1 MSETLLS
8 KIKRKII
15 KVKNFALNII
25 TESFCF
31 LNLLNKHNF
40 FYPRDLIK
48 NKNDIDNN
56 SIVFLK
62 KLSQFYISSHNQKI
76 KHLGLWDKIFNDSKH
91 KQDNRYLGCESE
103 LLKYDHEL
111 LHKSLIGKNFV
122 ELKFLLDHFGSLPIS
137 QGLSTAIRVKA
148 KNQELLEAYKTNN
161 LFFSNNKAKPNNLC
175 IKNNNNF
182 GLQGIQVKKNRFIP
196 LAGCRSFSNASK
208 INCILNKYYNNILKK
223 TVVEIGAGYGLV
235 PYYLYSQLKFKGI
248 YKIVDLPIISV
259 LSAYFLYKSLKNI
272 QIIFAHELKNK
283 KYLDFKK
290 KNQKRIFIIDPIT
303 YYKMNKKNIN
313 VTFNSDSFPELSLS
327 SLKKYLKNISNGKN
341 AYFFCVNHELEYK
354 YADSRKII
362 HQHLNVDSVI
372 RNNFRNVYSLVSK
385 KKHLYKKPHY
395 FESTY
400 YIK

>member
-40 FYPRDLIK
+40 FYPRDLIL

-196 LAGCRSFSNASK
+196 LAGCRSFSNASL

-290 KNQKRIFIIDPIT
+290 KSKT
-303 YYKMNKKNIN
+303 YFYNR
-313 VTFNSDSFPELSLS
+313 P
-327 SLKKYLKNISNGKN
+327 
-341 AYFFCVNHELEYK
+341 
-354 YADSRKII
+354 
-362 HQHLNVDSVI
+362 
-372 RNNFRNVYSLVSK
+372 NNL
-385 KKHLYKKPHY
+385 L
-395 FESTY
+395 
-400 YIK
+400 